1 MEAPILFYEPGSPP
15 CRVVLMF
22 LLENGITHK
31 IQRIKLFE
39 KDHLKPEYQK
49 VNPFQKV
56 PAIQDEDGFYLA
68 ESHAIL
74 KYLVR
79 TRASMVQEHW
89 YPSDPRKR
97 AKIDELLDWHHSS
110 LSWCTKVTVWNAV
123 MVAKFMKQP
132 QSVSIPVVEF
142 ALDRVKKSLATLEQ
156 LIGDGPFMI
165 KGMEQPS
172 IADLSIFVEIDNLRL
187 LPSNVLAYIQT
198 NTSTSNAIEDRNSRY
213 YFSWTEYPRLCRWME
228 RMRQLKSYS
237 QVHQSFEKVV
247 AMLHPST
254 TNRNAFAKI

>member
-22 LLENGITHK
+22 LLENGIPHK

-39 KDHLKPEYQK
+39 KDHLQVLFFFSTLFPSSQPCHVRKPEYQK

-97 AKIDELLDWHHSS
+97 AKIDGKYGLVGKRERECVCVYWILWAILELLDWHHSS

-123 MVAKFMKQP
+123 MVAK
-132 QSVSIPVVEF
+132 
-142 ALDRVKKSLATLEQ
+142 
-156 LIGDGPFMI
+156 
-165 KGMEQPS
+165 
-172 IADLSIFVEIDNLRL
+172 
-187 LPSNVLAYIQT
+187 
-198 NTSTSNAIEDRNSRY
+198 
-213 YFSWTEYPRLCRWME
+213 
-228 RMRQLKSYS
+228 
-237 QVHQSFEKVV
+237 
-247 AMLHPST
+247 
-254 TNRNAFAKI
+254 